1 MSYSYRWAM
10 KTSNVKYELEHVVK
24 LYIFVHGMF
33 SIIRDVSRISEL
45 HMRYTKKLFYKFSKI
60 CRKTIKEI
68 SLLMFSCE
76 FCDILENRFYA

>member
-33 SIIRDVSRISEL
+33 SIIREVSRISEL
-45 HMRYTKKLFYKFSKI
+45 HMRYTKKLF
-60 CRKTIKEI
+60 
-68 SLLMFSCE
+68 
-76 FCDILENRFYA
+76 

>member
-33 SIIRDVSRISEL
+33 SIIREVSRISEL
-45 HMRYTKKLFYKFSKI
+45 HMRYTKSCFKSFLKFAGKQSKKFR
-60 CRKTIKEI
+60 C
-68 SLLMFSCE
+68 
-76 FCDILENRFYA
+76 